1 MNYRAFVKKQLM
13 GGKLYKVRGFGI
25 GAGSRPQMSLK
36 HYHSGGTISHRAVV
50 GPIVDS
56 VIENLEKV
64 RLKSGSGR
72 NRKIYDDEP
81 KAGKGLSKK
90 FNSLKFNFY
99 IILYKSWI

>member
-25 GAGSRPQMSLK
+25 GAGSRPQMQLN

-56 VIENLEKV
+56 VIENLENL
-64 RLKSGSGR
+64 RLKSGGR
-72 NRKIYDDEP
+72 IRKLYNDEP

-90 FNSLKFNFY
+90 FNSLKFNF
-99 IILYKSWI
+99 

>member
-25 GAGSRPQMSLK
+25 GSGSLPQMTLN
-36 HYHSGGTISHRAVV
+36 HYSGGTISHRAVV
-50 GPIVDS
+50 GPLLPDFGSLSIAR
-56 VIENLEKV
+56 K
-64 RLKSGSGR
+64 KSGAGR

-90 FNSLKFNFY
+90 FNSLKFDF
-99 IILYKSWI
+99 

>member
-25 GAGSRPQMSLK
+25 GAGSRPQMQLN

-50 GPIVDS
+50 GPLLPDFGSLS
-56 VIENLEKV
+56 VHPSRK
-64 RLKSGSGR
+64 KSGSGR
-72 NRKIYDDEP
+72 IRKIYDDEP

-90 FNSLKFNFY
+90 FNSLKFNF
-99 IILYKSWI
+99 

>member
-1 MNYRAFVKKQLM
+1 MNYRASIKQQLM

-25 GAGSRPQMSLK
+25 SAGARPQMQLN

-50 GPIVDS
+50 GALLPDFGSLSIAR
-56 VIENLEKV
+56 K
-64 RLKSGSGR
+64 KSGAGR

-90 FNSLKFNFY
+90 FNSLKFNF
-99 IILYKSWI
+99 

>member
-25 GAGSRPQMSLK
+25 GAGSRPQMQLN
-36 HYHSGGTISHRAVV
+36 HYSGGTISHRPIV
-50 GPIVDS
+50 GPLIPNFES
-56 VIENLEKV
+56 LSIARK
-64 RLKSGSGR
+64 KSGTGR

-90 FNSLKFNFY
+90 FNSLKFNF
-99 IILYKSWI
+99 

>member
-25 GAGSRPQMSLK
+25 GSGSLPQMRLN
-36 HYHSGGTISHRAVV
+36 HYSGGTISHRAVV
-50 GPIVDS
+50 GPLLPDFGSLSIAR
-56 VIENLEKV
+56 K
-64 RLKSGSGR
+64 KSGTGR

-90 FNSLKFNFY
+90 FNSLKFNF
-99 IILYKSWI
+99 

>member
-25 GAGSRPQMSLK
+25 GAGARPQMLLN
-36 HYHSGGTISHRAVV
+36 HYSGGTISHRPIV

-56 VIENLEKV
+56 VIENLENL
-64 RLKSGSGR
+64 RLKSGGR
-72 NRKIYDDEP
+72 IRKIYNDEP

-90 FNSLKFNFY
+90 INSLKFNF
-99 IILYKSWI
+99 